1 MYQNIQKLRENP
13 ETSNAGKKW
22 LEDEINNL
30 IYEIKK
36 NISIDDIAKIH
47 KRTPSSITGKLLSIA
62 VSYITQKNMDIND
75 VSKIV
80 NLSVKSIQDYMEKY
94 PDKKIKNI
102 NIIKNINTPSNQ
114 TSESKELTGQEIV
127 QLFQPSISITLEIPI
142 QKSEETNINVEK
154 KEIKLNYEQESALK
168 AFKSG
173 KNIFLTGPAGTGK
186 SVTLGKIKEY
196 CIQNNKQKGITATTG
211 TAAFLLGGKTLHSY
225 LGIGLAKESAEEL
238 YLNIRKFK
246 HITDR
251 LRNCEVLIIDEIS
264 MLDADLLDKIS
275 EYLQIMRR
283 SNKPFGG
290 IQVVLTGDFC
300 QLEPVSGDY
309 CFKSNV
315 WPLLELK
322 LIYLHKLIRQD
333 GDLQFQNILSKVRYG
348 KCSQKTFE
356 LLSSLSDKDFG
367 EVKPT
372 ILYPRNYDVDKIN
385 KMESD
390 KLIASGAK
398 KETYKVNYSKC
409 KNKES
414 AKNYIKSLDI
424 PESIIFC
431 VGDQV
436 VVTANVDQDNGI
448 VNGTRGIVTD
458 VDCDWVMIKKTN
470 GKELKIR
477 YFKSTNPDFPD
488 IKIMPL
494 KLAYALSIHKSQGM
508 TLDAIEIDI
517 GSKIFASG
525 QAYTALSRAQNLDSV
540 KVKSISKK
548 SFIIHP
554 DVLEFYQKIEED
566 IKTTNTKFITKYIN
580 IIINNIANHI
590 KLDNTLDFIWEFI
603 PEDEEEILEF
613 FNEYSLPKLSE
624 TSDNYLK
631 LKEHLF
637 KLKDFILDNID
648 MFREKIKA
656 SNLFKN

>member
-1 MYQNIQKLRENP
+1 MYHNLQKLRENP
-13 ETSNAGKKW
+13 ETENAGKKW
-22 LEDEINNL
+22 SEDEMNTL
-30 IYEIKK
+30 IKEIQK
-36 NISIDDIAKIH
+36 NVSIDDIAKIH
-47 KRTPSSITGKLLSIA
+47 KRTPSSITGKLLSMA
-62 VSYITQKNMDIND
+62 LSFITQKNMDIND

-80 NLSVKSIQDYMEKY
+80 NLSVKSIQDYMEKN

-102 NIIKNINTPSNQ
+102 INYSV
-114 TSESKELTGQEIV
+114 ESPPKQD
-127 QLFQPSISITLEIPI
+127 SIFTTLGIPI
-142 QKSEETNINVEK
+142 QKSEEINVNVAK

-168 AFKSG
+168 GFKSG

-186 SVTLGKIKEY
+186 SVTLSKIKEY
-196 CIQNNKQKGITATTG
+196 CIQNNKKLGITATTG

-251 LRNCEVLIIDEIS
+251 LRECEVLIVDEIS
-264 MLDADLLDKIS
+264 MLNAELLDKIS

-283 SNKPFGG
+283 NNKSFGG

-309 CFKSNV
+309 CFKAKI

-322 LIYLHKLIRQD
+322 TIYLHKLIRQD
-333 GDLQFQNILSKVRYG
+333 SDIKFQNILSKVRYG

-356 LLSSLSDKDFG
+356 FLSSLSDKDFG
-367 EVKPT
+367 EIKPT

-385 KMESD
+385 KLESD

-398 KETYKVNYSKC
+398 KETYKVIYTKSK
-409 KNKES
+409 NIES

-424 PESIIFC
+424 PESITFC

-436 VVTANVDQDNGI
+436 VVTVNVDQDSGI
-448 VNGTRGIVTD
+448 VNGTRGIVID
-458 VDCDWVMIKKTN
+458 VDWDWVMIKKTN
-470 GKELKIR
+470 GISLKIR
-477 YFKSTNPDFPD
+477 YFKSMNPDFPD

-548 SFIIHP
+548 SFIIHS

-566 IKTTNTKFITKYIN
+566 VKNNNNKYVMKYLN
-580 IIINNIANHI
+580 IVINNIANHI
-590 KLDNTLDFIWEFI
+590 NLDNSLDFIWSFI
-603 PEDEEEILEF
+603 PEDEEDILHF
-613 FNEYSLPKLSE
+613 FDGYDLPKLTE
-624 TSDNYLK
+624 TMENYNK
-631 LKEHLF
+631 LKEYIYR
-637 KLKDFILDNID
+637 LKDFILNDIELVSQKVKE
-648 MFREKIKA
+648 F
-656 SNLFKN
+656 NL

>member
-22 LEDEINNL
+22 LEDEIDNL
-30 IYEIKK
+30 IHEIKK
-36 NISIDDIAKIH
+36 NISFDDIAKIH

-80 NLSVKSIQDYMEKY
+80 NLSVKSIQDHMEKY

-102 NIIKNINTPSNQ
+102 KTPSNQ
-114 TSESKELTGQEIV
+114 TSESNKELTGEEIV
-127 QLFQPSISITLEIPI
+127 KLFQPSISITLGIPI
-142 QKSEETNINVEK
+142 EKLEETNINVEK

-251 LRNCEVLIIDEIS
+251 LRSCDVLIIDEIS

-309 CFKSNV
+309 CFKSKV

-348 KCSQKTFE
+348 KCPQKMFE
-356 LLSSLSDKDFG
+356 LLSSMSSKDFG
-367 EVKPT
+367 EIKPT
-372 ILYPRNYDVDKIN
+372 ILYPRNYDVDKVN
-385 KMESD
+385 KVESD

-398 KETYKVNYSKC
+398 KETYKVIYSKC
-409 KNKES
+409 KNVES

-436 VVTANVDQDNGI
+436 VVTVNVDQDEGI
-448 VNGTRGIVTD
+448 VNGTRGIVID

-525 QAYTALSRAQNLDSV
+525 QAYTALSRAQNLNSV

-580 IIINNIANHI
+580 IMINNISNHI
-590 KLDNTLDFIWEFI
+590 KLDDTLDFIWEFI
-603 PEDEEEILEF
+603 PEYEDKILEF
-613 FNEYSLPKLSE
+613 FNEYDLPKLSE

-631 LKEHLF
+631 LKEYLF
-637 KLKDFILDNID
+637 ELKDFMLDNID
-648 MFREKIKA
+648 IFREKIRE
-656 SNLFKN
+656 SHLFKNLKI